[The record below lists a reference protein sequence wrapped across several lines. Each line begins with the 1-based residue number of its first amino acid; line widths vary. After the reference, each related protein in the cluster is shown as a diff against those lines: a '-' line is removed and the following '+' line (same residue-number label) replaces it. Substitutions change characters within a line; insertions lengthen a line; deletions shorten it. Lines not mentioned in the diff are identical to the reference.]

1 VIRFRT
7 ALAVAALL
15 AVVPACS
22 QDEPPEA
29 TLVPPTPAT
38 DLVPDT
44 GAPDGGSGNTTP
56 AEQIDACSALSR
68 AYFTAIGATG
78 PATVLEPLYDAV
90 TPRLPETARSDWET
104 AAAAFIAYEDA
115 ASEVP
120 PGDDQLAVPAVEA
133 AYDEARS
140 DEVQDAI
147 QRVRDSIDASC
158 PGVLD

>member
-1 VIRFRT
+1 MTRFRT
-7 ALAVAALL
+7 ALAAAALL
-15 AVVPACS
+15 VIVPACS
-22 QDEPPEA
+22 QDEPPAA

-56 AEQIDACSALSR
+56 EEQVDACSALSR
-68 AYFTAIGATG
+68 AYFAAIGAEG

-90 TPRLPETARSDWET
+90 TPLLPETARADWAT
-104 AAAAFIAYEDA
+104 AAAAFVAYEDA
-115 ASEVP
+115 AAQVP

-133 AYDEARS
+133 AYDAARG
-140 DEVQDAI
+140 DDVQDAM
-147 QRVRDSIDASC
+147 QRVRDAIDGIC

>member
-22 QDEPPEA
+22 QDEPSEA

-56 AEQIDACSALSR
+56 DEQIDACSALSR
-68 AYFTAIGATG
+68 AYFAAIGASG
-78 PATVLEPLYDAV
+78 PATALQPLYDAV
-90 TPRLPETARSDWET
+90 TPLLPETARADWET
-104 AAAAFIAYEDA
+104 AAEAFVAYEDA

-120 PGDDQLAVPAVEA
+120 VGDDQLAVPEVAE

-140 DEVQDAI
+140 DEVQDAME
-147 QRVRDSIDASC
+147 RVRDAIDGIC
-158 PGVLD
+158 PGVLG